1 MNTLK
6 GYKTFI
12 VAGLAAL
19 GAVLTAANINAVEAH
34 PAVAVQLI
42 LVPVLMAILR
52 AVTNTPPGKSS

>member
-1 MNTLK
+1 MSSLK

-19 GAVLTAANINAVEAH
+19 GAVLTAANITAVQAH

-42 LVPVLMAILR
+42 LVPVLMAVLR
-52 AVTNTPPGKSS
+52 AVTNTPPGASS